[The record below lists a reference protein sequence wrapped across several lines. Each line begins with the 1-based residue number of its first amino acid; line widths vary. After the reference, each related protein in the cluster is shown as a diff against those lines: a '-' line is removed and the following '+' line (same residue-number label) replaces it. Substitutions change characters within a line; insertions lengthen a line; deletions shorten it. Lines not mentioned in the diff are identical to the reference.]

1 VHRATVD
8 AYNDRGLQWAASH
21 RTPRRRAD
29 AKRFADRVAA
39 GSLRLDLGC
48 GAGRYTDLL
57 GRPVVGLDASA
68 PMLEECRSRVP
79 DALYLQADIEA
90 LPLSDRSLSGAWS
103 WMTHHHIAGD
113 RLPMALWDLHR
124 VLDVGAPFDLQVLQS
139 KDDGSDLGVGGGGDG
154 DVGGDG
160 IGDGEMAGRFFA
172 RWMPERLAEVVVG
185 AGFDVDEGS
194 VVVDGDEVRLSAVR
208 ARTLADTVGPGM
220 RLLMCGSNPSFHSA
234 DGNQG
239 YFRAGNR
246 FWAAAR
252 ASGLVTKDRDSLD
265 ALRAHGMGMTDLVK
279 RPTRTAGEV
288 APDEYR
294 RGLGRL
300 ERLVEWL
307 QPKAVCL
314 VGLGGWRVAADP
326 RAQPG
331 LQEARIGGRPVYV
344 MPSTSGL
351 NARTSLDQLADHLRA
366 AMKVADRA

>member
-8 AYNDRGLQWAASH
+8 TYNDRGLDWAATH

-29 AKRFADRVAA
+29 AERFADQVGTGR
-39 GSLRLDLGC
+39 LRLDLGC

-57 GRPVVGLDASA
+57 GTPVVGLDASA
-68 PMLEECRSRVP
+68 PMLDECRSRVP
-79 DALYLQADIEA
+79 DALYLQGDIEA
-90 LPLSDRSLSGAWS
+90 LPLARESLSGAWS
-103 WMTHHHIAGD
+103 WMTHHHIARD

-124 VLDVGAPFDLQVLQS
+124 VLTVGAPFDLQVLHG
-139 KDDGSDLGVGGGGDG
+139 DYEGSDLG
-154 DVGGDG
+154 DVQD
-160 IGDGEMAGRFFA
+160 AGRFFA
-172 RWMPERLAEVVVG
+172 TWMPDRLVEVLVG
-185 AGFDVDEGS
+185 AGFDVDPAS
-194 VVVDGDEVRLSAVR
+194 VVASGDELRLSSVR

-234 DGNQG
+234 DANQG
-239 YFRAGNR
+239 YFKAGNR
-246 FWAAAR
+246 FWKAAR

-265 ALRAHGMGMTDLVK
+265 AFRSHGMGMTDLVK

-288 APDEYR
+288 VPHEYR

-300 ERLVEWL
+300 ERLVAWL

-331 LQEARIGGRPVYV
+331 LQEARLGGRPVYL

-351 NARTSLDQLADHLRA
+351 NARTSLDELADHFRA
-366 AMKVADRA
+366 AMAVADRA